1 MPTRRTWIATTALV
15 LTLQASAVLAQQ
27 GPKDAARAA
36 SVGVDTVI
44 SEQASQTV
52 PVIGRLVAQNAG
64 DVSAQIKGVV
74 TEMRVHV
81 GDRVAQGD
89 VLAVLSPDSLKWARE
104 LRAAEIASAEAD
116 LANARA
122 QARLRAQELKRLD
135 DLRQSSAFSPARR
148 EDAVQELAKAESGAA
163 RAASDLQRARSNLR
177 LADIDLDNAQVKA
190 PYAGVVSAVHTA
202 VGVFLDAGKPVVSM
216 IDDMSMEVE
225 AEVPANRVAGLT
237 PGTVVSFTLGET
249 EKFAAVRAQV
259 PEENPLTRTRKVRFT
274 PSDDMLDE
282 GAAANQNV
290 TLHIPAGPA
299 RSAVTVHKD
308 AVVNKGGQRV
318 VFVVEDGKAAL
329 RPVELGEAV
338 GGRFVVLSGLKPGDV
353 VVVRGNERLAPGQA
367 VQPIGKNGGQGN
379 PPAKN

>member
-1 MPTRRTWIATTALV
+1 MPTRRIWIATTALV
-15 LTLQASAVLAQQ
+15 LALQASAVLAQQ

-122 QARLRAQELKRLD
+122 QAKLRAQELKRLD

-367 VQPIGKNGGQGN
+367 VQPIGKNGSQGN